1 SKMSI
6 SANSTSYRVTV
17 TDPASGKKRKL
28 NFPISGTVKE
38 KRQQVREIKNYI
50 TQCKLDAKKLKARAL
65 IMEAAACRRKS
76 HQDRLNLILNVAKLR
91 SNRQNNK
98 IATLLERYK
107 KTDIFLA
114 LSVKSQYQYELRVTK
129 FLNYLKIKDII
140 DVVQITKEHA
150 EGFMTELKCKN
161 STYNKY
167 IATMKSFFKGL
178 NLKNPFREIKRK
190 NAEEDATAKI
200 PFTEEE
206 VNLILSSFKDD
217 WQEICL
223 IAAYTGMRF
232 GDVVRLRK
240 KNITFDLHQKQHI
253 IQLTPAKT
261 KHTGR
266 SLYIQLLPPLEFL
279 LEKTTDKEGYFF
291 PDKVNIYKA
300 GTAHAGVNLN
310 RIFITKLRS
319 LGIDNKSF
327 HCFRHYFVDKLRKAN
342 FSNEQ
347 IGTVIGHA
355 SIKQTRDY
363 GDYHNPL
370 NLKKIM

>member
-1 SKMSI
+1 MSI
-6 SANSTSYRVTV
+6 PANSTSYRVTV
-17 TDPASGKKRKL
+17 TDSASGKKRKL

-50 TQCKLDAKKLKARAL
+50 TQCKLEAKKLETRAL

-76 HQDRLNLILNVAKLR
+76 HQDRLNIILNVAKLR
-91 SNRQNNK
+91 SNRQHNRVV
-98 IATLLERYK
+98 TLLERYK
-107 KTDIFLA
+107 KTNIFLA
-114 LSVKSQYQYELRVTK
+114 LSAKSQYQYELRVTK

-150 EGFMTELKCKN
+150 EEFMIELKCKN

-167 IATMKSFFKGL
+167 LAVMSSFFKGL
-178 NLKNPFREIKRK
+178 NMKNPFKEIKRK

-206 VNLILSSFKDD
+206 VNLILNSFKDD

-232 GDVVRLRK
+232 GDVIHLRK
-240 KNITFDLHQKQHI
+240 ENITFDLHQKQHI

-279 LEKTTDKEGYFF
+279 LEKAANENGYFF
-291 PDKVNIYKA
+291 PDKVKKYKA
-300 GTAHAGVNLN
+300 STAHAGASLN
-310 RIFITKLRS
+310 HVFVKKLRS
-319 LGIDNKSF
+319 LGINNKSF
-327 HCFRHYFVDKLRKAN
+327 HCFRHYFVDKLRKAG

-347 IGTVIGHA
+347 IGSVIGHA

-370 NLKKIM
+370 NLEKIM